1 MVGRECE
8 RGTMNRQ
15 LSATDRAYLETRAR
29 IIDGRLAGGDVIT
42 EGQVSTSL
50 GVSRT
55 PVREAFLRLQAE
67 GFLELYPKRGAV
79 VVPISPDEALS
90 LSEARELIETF
101 AITKLLT
108 ENDRAP
114 EPLLEELWQLCTEQS
129 RHARAR
135 DFAAFTAAETSF
147 HLAIVAAAQNSFLT
161 GLFEALRDRQQRLA
175 LSASTR
181 PALDLEDIIAEHHK
195 LVRLLEAGELDPA
208 LSAVRSQ
215 ARAARRIAS
224 ARERI
229 R

>member
-1 MVGRECE
+1 
-8 RGTMNRQ
+8 MNRQ
-15 LSATDRAYLETRAR
+15 LSATDRAYQETRAR

-42 EGQVSTSL
+42 EGQVSASL

-79 VVPISPDEALS
+79 VVPISPDEATS

-114 EPLLEELWQLCTEQS
+114 GALVDELWNLVTEQS
-129 RHARAR
+129 KHARSR
-135 DFAAFTAAETSF
+135 NLAAFTVAETNF

-175 LSASTR
+175 MSSSSR
-181 PALDLEDIIAEHHK
+181 PPFDLDDVIAEHQK
-195 LVRLLEAGELDPA
+195 LVRLLEEGELDPA
-208 LSAVRSQ
+208 LSAVRSH
-215 ARAARRIAS
+215 ARASRRAVPL
-224 ARERI
+224 ERQ

>member
-1 MVGRECE
+1 
-8 RGTMNRQ
+8 MNRQ
-15 LSATDRAYLETRAR
+15 MSATDRAYQDTRAR

-42 EGQVSTSL
+42 EGQVSTAL

-79 VVPISPDEALS
+79 VVPISPDEATS

-114 EPLLEELWQLCTEQS
+114 GTLVDELWDLVSEQTT
-129 RHARAR
+129 HARAR
-135 DFAAFTAAETSF
+135 DLAAFTAAETNF
-147 HLAIVAAAQNSFLT
+147 HLAIVAAAQNTFLT

-175 LSASTR
+175 MTTPR
-181 PALDLEDIIAEHHK
+181 RVTVDLDEIIAEHHK
-195 LVRLLEAGELDPA
+195 LVRLLEEGELDPA
-208 LSAVRSQ
+208 LSAVRSH
-215 ARAARRIAS
+215 ARASRRGAARPNGTR
-224 ARERI
+224 
-229 R
+229 

>member
-1 MVGRECE
+1 
-8 RGTMNRQ
+8 MNRQ
-15 LSATDRAYLETRAR
+15 LSATDRAYQDTRAR

-42 EGQVSTSL
+42 EGAVSAAL

-79 VVPISPDEALS
+79 VVPISPDEATS

-114 EPLLEELWQLCTEQS
+114 GTLVDELWNLVTEQGK
-129 RHARAR
+129 HARAR
-135 DFAAFTAAETSF
+135 DVAAFTVAETSF

-161 GLFEALRDRQQRLA
+161 GLFEALSL
-175 LSASTR
+175 
-181 PALDLEDIIAEHHK
+181 IHI
-195 LVRLLEAGELDPA
+195 
-208 LSAVRSQ
+208 
-215 ARAARRIAS
+215 
-224 ARERI
+224 
-229 R
+229 